1 MDAYLI
7 NPYLKNFQIVEH
19 DGDYKQ
25 IQKLIRANHFD
36 LARLPNGDA
45 IYVDD
50 EGLLNNPTG
59 FFIHKDYPNP
69 LAGYGLV
76 LGVDYE
82 TGDSTSPK
90 MSIEELMP
98 KIIFKTISEVRE
110 DLNIVEYQ

>member
-25 IQKLIRANHFD
+25 IQKLIGCRCFD
-36 LARLPNGDA
+36 LARLPNTDS

-50 EGLLNNPTG
+50 EGLFNEPLH
-59 FFIHKDYPNP
+59 FFIHQDYPTP
-69 LAGYGLV
+69 LAGMGLV
-76 LGVDYE
+76 LGVDID

-90 MSIEELMP
+90 MSFEEL
-98 KIIFKTISEVRE
+98 KSQIIFKTLVM
-110 DLNIVEYQ
+110 EYQ

>member
-7 NPYLKNFQIVEH
+7 NPYDKTFEIVEH

-25 IQKLIRANHFD
+25 IQKLIRAHHFD

-50 EGLLNNPTG
+50 EGLLKNPRH
-59 FFIHKDYPNP
+59 FFLHKDYPNP

-90 MSIEELMP
+90 MSFEEL
-98 KIIFKTISEVRE
+98 KSQIIFKTLVM
-110 DLNIVEYQ
+110 EYQ